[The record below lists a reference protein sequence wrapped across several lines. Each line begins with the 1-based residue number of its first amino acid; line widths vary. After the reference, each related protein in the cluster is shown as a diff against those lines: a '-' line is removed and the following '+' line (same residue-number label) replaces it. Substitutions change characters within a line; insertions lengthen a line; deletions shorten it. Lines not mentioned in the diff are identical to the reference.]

1 MLSLLKIDEVVVTA
15 VPGYGLHDISKYT
28 KGQQVVYIKHVF
40 VSKIHSVV
48 KPNITA
54 EEIDFVRRLDQAH
67 QHCYFLVY
75 VKRKTTGRYDSAF
88 FMDDIEAIKGLE
100 VIEVEPRLKNLDTIS
115 QVIRNILL

>member
-1 MLSLLKIDEVVVTA
+1 MLSLLTLDEIVVTA

-54 EEIDFVRRLDQAH
+54 EEIDFLRRLDQMH
-67 QHCYFLVY
+67 QYCYFLVY
-75 VKRKTTGRYDSAF
+75 VKNKGTGKYDHAF
-88 FMDDIEAIKGLE
+88 FMDDAEAIKGLE
-100 VIEVEPRLKNLDTIS
+100 VQEVTPRLKRLDIIS
-115 QVIRNILL
+115 QVIRSVLV